1 MKKLLT
7 LLSLVLVFTAN
18 AGGDYLITKDGQKIE
33 AWRMRVNK
41 NSFQVKFKD
50 RTTKVFSS
58 SEVSSYFNSEEDKY
72 YERLDL
78 NEKSMFLHVL
88 VSDGLHKIVSHV
100 QKIEYGGGVL
110 GFEDL
115 YYFDGQECKGTFT
128 KENQIRVLRKFDLCP
143 AFQDYVN
150 SKRKWYRRLNKLDD
164 FLKSKCQGAY

>member
-1 MKKLLT
+1 MKKLLL

-88 VSDGLHKIVSHV
+88 VSDGVHKIVSHV

-110 GFEDL
+110 GF
-115 YYFDGQECKGTFT
+115 
-128 KENQIRVLRKFDLCP
+128 
-143 AFQDYVN
+143 
-150 SKRKWYRRLNKLDD
+150 
-164 FLKSKCQGAY
+164 